1 MLSAI
6 VTISIIFIVI
16 GSYLSVFCLL
26 ISSGVFCV
34 VLLYWCFSMNLL
46 TERKKEIIYGDF
58 FLCYTCVLPFIITCQ
73 WFALVLLLVV
83 ENYASI
89 IIDMMV
95 GVADCG
101 D

>member
-1 MLSAI
+1 MLYI
-6 VTISIIFIVI
+6 
-16 GSYLSVFCLL
+16 
-26 ISSGVFCV
+26 
-34 VLLYWCFSMNLL
+34 
-46 TERKKEIIYGDF
+46 
-58 FLCYTCVLPFIITCQ
+58 CVLPFIITCQ